1 MVGFR
6 SGARMVH
13 DGIMSLARAG
23 RPRLHV
29 QRRPGTTARDEIL
42 DAAGE
47 LFTTLGYTG
56 TSTRTIADS
65 VGIRQASLY
74 HYFKTK
80 DDILC
85 DLLSQTVAPTLS
97 FIPSL
102 LGAQPALSAAEHL
115 HALAAFDGGQLL
127 SGPLE
132 SRRALPAARTARR
145 PAGTVLV
152 GPRAAAAALPGAQPG
167 RRGSKR
173 RARGRGGPAV
183 PPRRVAG
190 EHVVGAARTRTLRAA
205 LSRRRRLPAGARHPR
220 RRHACACASAA
231 ATRWS
236 AMRAPWLTAMGPKRI
251 RRIAGRSASR
261 RDARCPRRHATRP
274 SHSRTR
280 RPRCRLRG

>member
-1 MVGFR
+1 
-6 SGARMVH
+6 MVH
-13 DGIMSLARAG
+13 DRTMSLARAG

-115 HALAAFDGGQLL
+115 HALAAFDGDQLL
-127 SGPLE
+127 SGRWNLGALYLLPELRDARLE
-132 SRRALPAARTARR
+132 PFWSDRERLRLHYLALSRAVVDQSGVHEAAADLPFRLVESLVNMWSVPRGPERSELPFHVADACLRVLGIPDDAIPAARQRSR
-145 PAGTVLV
+145 DEVERYV
-152 GPRAAAAALPGAQPG
+152 RAAADPDEAEADSAY
-167 RRGSKR
+167 RR
-173 RARGRGGPAV
+173 
-183 PPRRVAG
+183 
-190 EHVVGAARTRTLRAA
+190 
-205 LSRRRRLPAGARHPR
+205 
-220 RRHACACASAA
+220 
-231 ATRWS
+231 
-236 AMRAPWLTAMGPKRI
+236 
-251 RRIAGRSASR
+251 
-261 RDARCPRRHATRP
+261 
-274 SHSRTR
+274 
-280 RPRCRLRG
+280 